1 VLKEGRKEEGHVHRS
16 NRVLG
21 MALYI
26 KSFYTNQELGLRF
39 AAFWS
44 SNAFAGCL
52 SGPLALGLLSL
63 NGKHGV
69 KGWQWLFAIGEKLQ
83 ARLNI

>member
-1 VLKEGRKEEGHVHRS
+1 
-16 NRVLG
+16 

-26 KSFYTNQELGLRF
+26 KSFYTNKELGLRF

-44 SNAFAGCL
+44 SNALAGCL

-63 NGKHGV
+63 DGKHGV
-69 KGWQWLFAIGEKLQ
+69 KGWQWLFAIGMYS
-83 ARLNI
+83 

>member
-1 VLKEGRKEEGHVHRS
+1 MIA
-16 NRVLG
+16 G

-26 KSFYTNQELGLRF
+26 KGFYTNKELGLRF

-44 SNAFAGCL
+44 SNALAGCL

-63 NGKHGV
+63 DGKHGMR
-69 KGWQWLFAIGEKLQ
+69 GWQWLFAIGRPNSKSPN
-83 ARLNI
+83 RNNRYVY